1 MRYLTHLCAAIFL
14 VLFTL
19 VPGFAQE
26 PTGSANKETQTDAQN
41 FLRRAEIAWR
51 QGHFQD
57 AARGYRQT
65 LKIQPDSAQAHY
77 GLGLAL
83 ARLQQYQEA
92 AASFQAAVRYE
103 PKWATAHKDLGVAY
117 LKLKRW
123 PEAAQA
129 FKTSLQ
135 YQPEDPEIFYNLG
148 VAQGRMGQHQEALEA
163 FEKAVSLKPEYVAAL
178 NNLGMANIK
187 LNRWA
192 EAKRAFDKALKLKAN
207 SPEAHLGLLACYIQ
221 EGNRQAAT
229 RTYQTLV
236 SLDKGLARQADELMG
251 K

>member
-1 MRYLTHLCAAIFL
+1 
-14 VLFTL
+14 
-19 VPGFAQE
+19 
-26 PTGSANKETQTDAQN
+26 
-41 FLRRAEIAWR
+41 
-51 QGHFQD
+51 
-57 AARGYRQT
+57 
-65 LKIQPDSAQAHY
+65 
-77 GLGLAL
+77 
-83 ARLQQYQEA
+83 
-92 AASFQAAVRYE
+92 VRYE